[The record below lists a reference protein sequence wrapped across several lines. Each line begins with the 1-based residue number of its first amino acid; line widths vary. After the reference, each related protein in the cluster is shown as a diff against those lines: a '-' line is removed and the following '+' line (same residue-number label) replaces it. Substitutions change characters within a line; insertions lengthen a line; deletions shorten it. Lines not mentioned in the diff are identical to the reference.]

1 MGIDG
6 SSLPMTTLRFRA
18 QIEINKINPYVL
30 VDARRAAR
38 LQKNWRKPMPVCIQ
52 VNGKPDQPWRINMM
66 PIGDGSFYLYLH
78 GAVRKAAGAQVGDVV
93 SVAVRFDDEY
103 SGGPAHP
110 MPFRFG
116 AELKRNRRARH
127 SWDAL
132 SPSRQKE
139 ILRYFAALKGTVYG
153 EGLER
158 ERQDAAAAA
167 TGEGANE
174 RNERPALKLL
184 TTRLAARPKQGLR
197 YSLQEETRNG

>member
-1 MGIDG
+1 MVIDG

-78 GAVRKAAGAQVGDVV
+78 GTVRKAAGAKVGDVV

-110 MPFRFG
+110 MPSRFG

-139 ILRYFAALKGTVYG
+139 ILRYFAALKSP
-153 EGLER
+153 EA
-158 ERQDAAAAA
+158 RQRNVARALHVLAGGKARFMGRDW
-167 TGEGANE
+167 NE
-174 RNERPALKLL
+174 SGNQQRRRRPAKAQ
-184 TTRLAARPKQGLR
+184 TSGMSRQRR
-197 YSLQEETRNG
+197 SS

>member
-1 MGIDG
+1 
-6 SSLPMTTLRFRA
+6 MTTLRFRA

-78 GAVRKAAGAQVGDVV
+78 GTVRKAAGAQVGDVV
-93 SVAVRFDDEY
+93 RVVVRFDEDY

-110 MPFRFG
+110 MPSRFG
-116 AELKRNRRARH
+116 AELKRNQRARH
-127 SWDAL
+127 NWDAL

-139 ILRYFAALKGTVYG
+139 ILRYIAALKSP
-153 EGLER
+153 EA
-158 ERQDAAAAA
+158 RQRNVKRALHVL
-167 TGEGANE
+167 TGGKARFMGRDWNE
-174 RNERPALKLL
+174 SGKTLRRPVRAQTNGMSRQRKGSS
-184 TTRLAARPKQGLR
+184 PQGSPR
-197 YSLQEETRNG
+197 RRSRV